1 MTWAVSALI
10 LAHFFATAITVK
22 QVTVPGQIVLGGLFP
37 IHEAGRNGTHQCG
50 KIKADQGV
58 QRMVAMLFAL
68 ENINRERQLLPQA
81 SLGAQILDTCSVD
94 SYALEQTLEFIKS
107 VMSNGDGVSCADGS
121 TGTYTRQPVVAVVGA
136 AGSQVSVMV
145 ASMLQLFKIP
155 QVSYSS
161 TGAELSEKPRFAFFS
176 RVVPPDNLQAQ
187 VMARV
192 IGALEWTY
200 VHAIADTGS
209 YGERGMDSFRA
220 AAAENGICIDGDVQK
235 ISRRWTEKN
244 FRDLLI
250 RMHRT
255 RKARGVVMFVDEDN
269 LKRLLK
275 TLDNLIH
282 EGHTELDRHF
292 WFVASDSWGIKQSV
306 VKGLEHRTYGAIT
319 IAPMVRQEKGY
330 IEFFRKLSPKG
341 FVFLEEYF
349 EFLGCADLEGITTFG
364 ECFDHNNMTL
374 KQESYV
380 PFVVD
385 TVKVIAKAISKYIED
400 DCKHVPFHKCS
411 LSQHGFRGERLQRYY
426 RNMSLTNG
434 EPALID
440 HNGDGIGRY
449 DVFQLDREGVYQK
462 VGKWRSTDDFLSVEV
477 EKIRHAFKTGPNE
490 RPVSV
495 CSTDCPRGHYRAY
508 QDQTCCWACI
518 PCDTST
524 SIHNET
530 SCEECPI
537 GMVPDRTLRYCVPI
551 PPVSM
556 QWDTTW
562 ALIPAAFSTLGI
574 ASTIFVVSVFLK
586 FSNTPVIMA
595 SGRELCYCMMT
606 GISMCYLLTFFLVSQ
621 PTIPTCLMT
630 RILMGLSMSAIY
642 AAIITKTNRLARVFS
657 PDSAQRPRFI
667 TPKAQVGICMG
678 IVSVQLIGTII
689 WIIFDPPGTMVV
701 FPSRTEAVLTCK
713 ATTSHLLFS
722 LLYNLLLI
730 VACTVYA
737 FKTRKI
743 PENFNET
750 RHIGFTMYSTCIL
763 WLAFG
768 PIYFATQ
775 SDFRIQITSLCMC
788 ISLSGTVALI
798 CFFAPK
804 VYIVLFQPY
813 KNVRTRQ
820 SAVGRLV
827 NQQMR
832 FMSQLTYNPD
842 GCHSY
847 QPMSSN
853 QSYKPSTEESSH
865 TSNAQAPQTRSIPP
879 QIIEQLAS
887 SLTANDVKESKNDL
901 VKKLSLQ
908 DNTNNSNEDE
918 IRRRRPSSV
927 HTCQL
932 AKNSKAVIRQDTV
945 KSRTSINENH
955 QVDLILEEIASDMN
969 STFL

>member
-1 MTWAVSALI
+1 MKGTRFQFISRTSLYIEQFQIKKYFSQIPPFHNFENGVHSINQNRVVACPDMTCASLNTPPI
-10 LAHFFATAITVK
+10 FRRFQLLLTFLCLFRLNSSVK

-37 IHEAGRNGTHQCG
+37 IHEAGRNASHQCG

-68 ENINRERQLLPQA
+68 EKVNRDRQLLPQA

-107 VMSNGDGVSCADGS
+107 VMSNGDGVTCADGS
-121 TGTYTRQPVVAVVGA
+121 TGSYTRQPVVAVVGA

-275 TLDNLIH
+275 TLDILVA
-282 EGHTELDRHF
+282 EGHSELDRHF

-306 VKGLEHRTYGAIT
+306 VRGLEHRTYGAIT
-319 IAPMVRQEKGY
+319 IAPMVREETGY
-330 IEFFRKLSPKG
+330 LEYFRSLSPKG
-341 FVFLEEYF
+341 FVFLEEFF
-349 EFLGCADLEGITTFG
+349 EYLGCSATEEVKTFG
-364 ECFDHNNMTL
+364 DCFDMVNVTL

-385 TVKVIAKAISKYIED
+385 TVKIIAKAISMYIED
-400 DCKHVPFHKCS
+400 DCGKTPFHKCS
-411 LSQHGFRGERLQRYY
+411 LAQSGFRGERLQKYY
-426 RNMSLTNG
+426 RNMSLNKN

-440 HNGDGIGRY
+440 ANGDGIGRY
-449 DVFQLDREGVYQK
+449 DVFQLDMNGVYQK

-477 EKIRHAFKTGPNE
+477 EKIRHAFKTAHGE
-490 RPVSV
+490 RPMSV

-530 SCEECPI
+530 SCEECAI
-537 GMVPDRTLRYCVPI
+537 GMVPDRTLHFCVPI

-562 ALIPAAFSTLGI
+562 SLIPAAFSTLGI

-595 SGRELCYCMMT
+595 SGRELCYCMMC
-606 GISMCYLLTFFLVSQ
+606 GIGMCYVLTFFLVSQ
-621 PTIPTCLMT
+621 PTVITCSLT

-642 AAIITKTNRLARVFS
+642 AAIITKTNRLARVFK
-657 PDSAQRPRFI
+657 PDSAQRPKFI

-678 IVSVQLIGTII
+678 IVSVQLIGTFV
-689 WIIFDPPGTMVV
+689 WLFFDPPGTMVV

-713 ATTSHLLFS
+713 ATTSHLLIS
-722 LLYNLLLI
+722 LLYNILLI

-775 SDFRIQITSLCMC
+775 SDFR
-788 ISLSGTVALI
+788 
-798 CFFAPK
+798 

-832 FMSQLTYNPD
+832 FM
-842 GCHSY
+842 
-847 QPMSSN
+847 
-853 QSYKPSTEESSH
+853 
-865 TSNAQAPQTRSIPP
+865 R
-879 QIIEQLAS
+879 
-887 SLTANDVKESKNDL
+887 
-901 VKKLSLQ
+901 
-908 DNTNNSNEDE
+908 
-918 IRRRRPSSV
+918 
-927 HTCQL
+927 
-932 AKNSKAVIRQDTV
+932 
-945 KSRTSINENH
+945 
-955 QVDLILEEIASDMN
+955 
-969 STFL
+969 